1 MSGKTCLIT
10 GATAGIGLATA
21 AALARQGAT
30 VIGVGRDA
38 AKCAE
43 VQARLRQAAGA
54 PAVTYLTADLASLAE
69 VRRLAGA
76 FTATYPRL
84 DVLVN
89 NVGAFYMGRRLSADG
104 IEMTWA
110 LNYLGVCLLTD
121 LLLPALKTSA
131 PALKT
136 SAPARIV
143 TISSDMHRSA
153 RLNFDD
159 LQGARQFSGMKAYGQ
174 SKLAQVMWTYDLA
187 RRLAGTGVTANA
199 LHPGFV
205 ASDLYQTSFGNRKW
219 LSALLKLI
227 ALSNEQGA
235 ATSVYLAS
243 SPEVEGVTGQY
254 FAKKKA
260 VRSSAASYD
269 SAATARL
276 MEITAGMV
284 ESGAVASR

>member
-1 MSGKTCLIT
+1 MTDISMTNQTCLIT

-21 AALARQGAT
+21 SGLARQGAT
-30 VIGVGRDA
+30 VIGVSRDA

-43 VQARLRQAAGA
+43 VQARLRRETGN
-54 PAVTYLTADLASLAE
+54 PVVEYLTADLSRLAE
-69 VRRLAGA
+69 VRRLADEVVGR
-76 FTATYPRL
+76 YPRL

-89 NVGAFYMGRRLSADG
+89 NVGAFFMKRRLSADG

-121 LLLPALKTSA
+121 LLLPTLQASTPS
-131 PALKT
+131 
-136 SAPARIV
+136 RIV
-143 TISSDMHRSA
+143 NVSSNLHRSA

-159 LQGARQFSGMKAYGQ
+159 LQGARRYSGMKAYGQ
-174 SKLAQVMWTYDLA
+174 SKLALVMWTYDLT

-199 LHPGFV
+199 VHPGFV
-205 ASDLYQTSFGNRKW
+205 ASDLYKASFGNIKW
-219 LSALLKLI
+219 LAPLLKRI

-243 SPEVEGVTGQY
+243 SPEVAGVTGQY
-254 FAKKKA
+254 FVKKQA

-269 SAATARL
+269 LAATARL
-276 MEITAGMV
+276 MAVTAEMI
-284 ESGAVASR
+284 SP